1 MHQLYENESDEPL
14 EIQFMMPLSDTFT
27 INKIE
32 IDFVLGDG
40 KVKSVVSKV
49 EEKAKAQEVYEKK
62 ISQGQTAVLATM
74 PTISPKINK
83 KMLKI

>member
-1 MHQLYENESDEPL
+1 MGFKINANEGFADFVMHQLYENESDEPL

-40 KVKSVVSKV
+40 KVKSVVSRV
-49 EEKAKAQEVYEKK
+49 EEKTKAQEVYENKV
-62 ISQGQTAVLATM
+62 SQG
-74 PTISPKINK
+74 
-83 KMLKI
+83 

>member
-40 KVKSVVSKV
+40 KVKSVVLRV
-49 EEKAKAQEVYEKK
+49 EEKAKAEEVYENK
-62 ISQGQTAVLATM
+62 ISQG
-74 PTISPKINK
+74 
-83 KMLKI
+83 

>member
-32 IDFVLGDG
+32 IDFVKSDG
-40 KVKSVVSKV
+40 EVKSVVSRI
-49 EEKAKAQEVYEKK
+49 EEKSKAQEVYETK
-62 ISQGQTAVLATM
+62 IS
-74 PTISPKINK
+74 
-83 KMLKI
+83 

>member
-32 IDFVLGDG
+32 IDFVQSDG
-40 KVKSVVSKV
+40 EVKSVVSRI
-49 EEKAKAQEVYEKK
+49 EEKAKAQEVYETK
-62 ISQGQTAVLATM
+62 IS
-74 PTISPKINK
+74 
-83 KMLKI
+83 